1 MSELRIAEII
11 CEGRHRTDQGDLR
24 ALADSIDT
32 IGLIHPVVV
41 TPECKLVAGGRRLA
55 AAMALGW
62 DTIPVTIIH
71 TLADATD
78 ALMAERDENTCRKDF
93 TPTEA
98 AAMRAAV
105 AEAIKPL
112 ADERK
117 ATAIKERDE
126 KGRAVSTGG
135 NLPPVARTRDVAAQG
150 TGYSGKTLDKVDKT
164 KALAE
169 DESQPEPI
177 REVAREALAEMDRTG
192 NVDKPFKK
200 AQGIKAE
207 LDRAATGLDDALDS
221 EVTIQMAKFRHN
233 FFKVEGQFVEV
244 TTFDA
249 EQVAKVLETEEWD
262 DIESRINSVLRWWDS
277 VKSHR
282 VTPGALKVVGGR

>member
-1 MSELRIAEII
+1 
-11 CEGRHRTDQGDLR
+11 
-24 ALADSIDT
+24 
-32 IGLIHPVVV
+32 
-41 TPECKLVAGGRRLA
+41 
-55 AAMALGW
+55 
-62 DTIPVTIIH
+62 
-71 TLADATD
+71 
-78 ALMAERDENTCRKDF
+78 
-93 TPTEA
+93 
-98 AAMRAAV
+98 MRAAV

-112 ADERK
+112 ADEREK
-117 ATAIKERDE
+117 AGVKAEPC
-126 KGRAVSTGG
+126 G
-135 NLPPVARTRDVAAQG
+135 NFPQGQKTRDVAAKG

-277 VKSHR
+277 VKTHR

>member
-1 MSELRIAEII
+1 MSAELRIADIV

-24 ALADSIDT
+24 ALAESIDT

-41 TPECKLVAGGRRLA
+41 TPECRLVAGGRRLA
-55 AAMALGW
+55 AVKSLGW
-62 DTIPVTIIH
+62 DTIPVTVIH

-105 AEAIKPL
+105 AEAIRPL
-112 ADERK
+112 AE
-117 ATAIKERDE
+117 
-126 KGRAVSTGG
+126 GRVGGRPKSGETSGKFPTVPEST
-135 NLPPVARTRDVAAQG
+135 RTRNVAAKG

-169 DESQPEPI
+169 DETQPEPV

-249 EQVAKVLETEEWD
+249 DQVAKVLENEEWD

-277 VKSHR
+277 VKIHR

>member
-1 MSELRIAEII
+1 MTAEMPIDKIIA
-11 CEGRHRTDQGDLR
+11 EGRHRFDLGDIR

-41 TPECKLVAGGRRLA
+41 TPECKLVAGGRRIA
-55 AAMALGW
+55 AVKALGW
-62 DTIPVTIIH
+62 DTIPVTVIH

-112 ADERK
+112 MDGRK
-117 ATAIKERDE
+117 AQAPGQPRGTK
-126 KGRAVSTGG
+126 VSGG
-135 NLPPVARTRDVAAQG
+135 NLPQEKTRDVAAKG

-169 DESQPEPI
+169 DETQPEPV
-177 REVAREALAEMDRTG
+177 REVAKEALAEMDATG

-207 LDRAATGLDDALDS
+207 YDRAATGLDDALDAQAN
-221 EVTIQMAKFRHN
+221 IQLAKFRHN

-244 TTFDA
+244 ITFDA
-249 EQVAKVLETEEWD
+249 ERVAQVLDTEEWD

>member
-1 MSELRIAEII
+1 MTAELRIDAII
-11 CEGRHRTDQGDLR
+11 CEGRHRSDLGDIR
-24 ALADSIDT
+24 SLADSIDT

-41 TPECKLVAGGRRLA
+41 TPEHKLIAGGRRLA
-55 AAMALGW
+55 AAKALGW
-62 DTIPVTIIH
+62 DTIPVTVIH

-112 ADERK
+112 AEERK
-117 ATAIKERDE
+117 GGRPPKDE
-126 KGRAVSTGG
+126 TGG
-135 NLPPVARTRDVAAQG
+135 KLPPVSVGKTRDVAAKG

-164 KALAE
+164 KALAD
-169 DESQPEPI
+169 DETQPEPV

-192 NVDKPFKK
+192 NVDKPFRK
-200 AQGIKAE
+200 AQEIKAE
-207 LDRAATGLDDALDS
+207 VERVATGLDGALDAQAD
-221 EVTIQMAKFRHN
+221 IQLAKFRHN
-233 FFKVEGQFVEV
+233 FFKVEGQFMEV
-244 TTFDA
+244 ITFDA
-249 EQVAKVLETEEWD
+249 ERVAQVLETDEWD